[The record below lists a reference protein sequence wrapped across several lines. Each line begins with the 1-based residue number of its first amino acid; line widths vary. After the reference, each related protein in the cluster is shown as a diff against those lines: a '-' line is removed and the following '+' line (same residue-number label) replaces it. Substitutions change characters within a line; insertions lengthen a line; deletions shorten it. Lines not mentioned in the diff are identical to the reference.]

1 MSAAR
6 KLREGSLVLK
16 GATVADLLIEQPTK
30 FQLVIDGTDGPSHRV
45 DDPPIDSH
53 CAMSETAASDVVLP
67 SERQKFCAGCGCR
80 VQLAVTHLDP
90 SGTEMTLHCDAD
102 MVRAIVG
109 ARQVKFLSGPAGSQG
124 QHALAEARCAGFASR

>member
-30 FQLVIDGTDGPSHRV
+30 LQLVIDGTDSPSHRV

-53 CAMSETAASDVVLP
+53 RAMSETAASDAWKVAAP
-67 SERQKFCAGCGCR
+67 IHMGIMHSRYERSFSS
-80 VQLAVTHLDP
+80 P
-90 SGTEMTLHCDAD
+90 
-102 MVRAIVG
+102 RA
-109 ARQVKFLSGPAGSQG
+109 AGS
-124 QHALAEARCAGFASR
+124 FA